1 VELRALGG
9 PQGTASSTG
18 FGVGVP
24 CKVFTTLFF
33 GPTFFVLIKYE
44 FSKCFTDSLI
54 MFSFHYARGGCL
66 QKANGGDGT
75 DFAWAGD
82 RGGPYFPDSQVG
94 LTLICFCF
102 PRIFFLQKL

>member
-54 MFSFHYARGGCL
+54 MFSFHYARGDAYKRLMGEMGQTL
-66 QKANGGDGT
+66 PGLGIEGDHI
-75 DFAWAGD
+75 F
-82 RGGPYFPDSQVG
+82 
-94 LTLICFCF
+94 LT
-102 PRIFFLQKL
+102 PK